1 MDYLLTGICA
11 YAHFSKDVTYGPAL
25 VRRVMESRRVIA
37 NGKIE
42 ITQVFIPHDKLD
54 ANHGWTTGCEA
65 NSIAVSHR
73 DSFYLLRV
81 NDALSPERIVDCIHA
96 ATSLCEHPIEDET
109 VTLLPFSK
117 SWLPKR
123 GVLRWNDLL
132 TNLERLDG
140 RRWHPSNTKHL
151 GLSMSCGGAERDE
164 MMWTLIP
171 MLLTEERLLY
181 AALFLRA
188 SEEQIAFK
196 GDDIEDTVLRADDFP
211 LQLHEAVKIENAIH
225 NAYKVVEA
233 IYGGTLSNDEQK
245 VRKQLQS
252 QGIFV
257 DEPVGYQHHGLH
269 PREPILLK
277 IAKLREARDDRAAHG
292 RIHANRK
299 NTYYELMDY
308 QALARTILWMRIRHM
323 NPGLGPK

>member
-11 YAHFSKDVTYGPAL
+11 YAHFSEDVTYGPAL

-37 NGKIE
+37 DGKIE
-42 ITQVFIPHDKLD
+42 ITQVFIPHDKVD
-54 ANHGWTTGCEA
+54 AKHGWTTGCEA
-65 NSIAVSHR
+65 DSIAVSHR

-96 ATSLCEHPIEDET
+96 ATSLCEHLIEDET
-109 VTLLPFSK
+109 VKLLPFSK

-123 GVLRWNDLL
+123 GVLLWNDLL
-132 TNLERLDG
+132 LNLEQLDG
-140 RRWHPSNTKHL
+140 RRWHRSNTQHL
-151 GLSMSCGGAERDE
+151 GFSKRSGGAEHDE
-164 MMWTLIP
+164 MMWALLP
-171 MLLTEERLLY
+171 VFLTEERLLY
-181 AALFLRA
+181 SALFLRA
-188 SEEQIAFK
+188 SEEQMVFK
-196 GDDIEDTVLRADDFP
+196 GDDIEDTVLRAGDFP

-233 IYGGTLSNDEQK
+233 IYGGTLSKDEQM
-245 VRKQLQS
+245 VRKQLES
-252 QGIFV
+252 QGISV

-269 PREPILLK
+269 PREPIMLK
-277 IAKLREARDDRAAHG
+277 IAKLREARNDRAAHG

-308 QALARTILWMRIRHM
+308 QALARAMLWMRIQHT
-323 NPGLGPK
+323 NPGLGRK